1 LGLPGGVAPWT
12 PTKNLFEKRFLELQ
26 KLSKRVIY
34 QYFLKVLEKGSG
46 EKLLSRSFSP
56 GVLPFPYKLQFESLL
71 LLQHLQ
77 HIGEGGEA
85 LLQNP
90 VHMGDGYAVVDH
102 GDTGL
107 GGDLHAVRH
116 FLFVEHATTAMDD
129 ELVVG

>member
-56 GVLPFPYKLQFESLL
+56 
-71 LLQHLQ
+71 
-77 HIGEGGEA
+77 A
-85 LLQNP
+85 LSRSPTNCNLK
-90 VHMGDGYAVVDH
+90 VI
-102 GDTGL
+102 
-107 GGDLHAVRH
+107 
-116 FLFVEHATTAMDD
+116 
-129 ELVVG
+129 